1 MGALSIKGS
10 FASLLNTSARAASD
24 FEVLSSEDVLAAA
37 VYCSKAGSQHLFRSD
52 HLDMD
57 LPRRWR
63 RCHPDQR
70 ERRGVWYLG
79 QQLLV
84 RIPGRWPE
92 TLGEQGQEPQAVG
105 ACAALVL
112 TT

>member
-1 MGALSIKGS
+1 M
-10 FASLLNTSARAASD
+10 
-24 FEVLSSEDVLAAA
+24 LSSEDVLAAA
-37 VYCSKAGSQHLFRSD
+37 VYYSTAGSQHPSKSD
-52 HLDMD
+52 QRDMD

-79 QQLLV
+79 QQQLV
-84 RIPGRWPE
+84 RNPGRWPE
-92 TLGEQGQEPQAVG
+92 TLGEQGYEPQAVR